1 VSSTR
6 DRILDE
12 TRRLTGAG
20 IPSMSAVARAVGI
33 SRQALYLHF
42 PSRAA
47 LLLALVEHVD
57 AHEDLAGE
65 IARVEAAP
73 DGPGQVRAWVEM
85 QVRRNPR
92 IAPLAR
98 ALDQAR
104 REDDAAAAAWR
115 DRSQNRLRGAT
126 AIVRRLQDEGRVGRG
141 WSSGDA
147 ATLLWELVS
156 FRVWDDLVNEARMP
170 PARYVDVVT
179 ATALAAL
186 AAPAGKGERADTSR
200 PSAP

>member
-1 VSSTR
+1 
-6 DRILDE
+6 
-12 TRRLTGAG
+12 
-20 IPSMSAVARAVGI
+20 
-33 SRQALYLHF
+33 
-42 PSRAA
+42 
-47 LLLALVEHVD
+47 
-57 AHEDLAGE
+57 
-65 IARVEAAP
+65 
-73 DGPGQVRAWVEM
+73 M

-104 REDDAAAAAWR
+104 REDEAAAAAWH

-126 AIVRRLQDEGRVGRG
+126 AIVARLQAEGRVHRG

-156 FRVWDDLVNEARMP
+156 FRVWDDLVNDARMP

-186 AAPAGKGERADTSR
+186 AAPAG
-200 PSAP
+200 